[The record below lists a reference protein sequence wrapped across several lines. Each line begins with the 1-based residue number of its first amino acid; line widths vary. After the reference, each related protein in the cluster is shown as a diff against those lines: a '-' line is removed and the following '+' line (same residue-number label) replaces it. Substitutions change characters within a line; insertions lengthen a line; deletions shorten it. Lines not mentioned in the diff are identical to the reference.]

1 MTNFLI
7 WYFDVIVFFFGACW
21 GSFMNVCIWRI
32 PREESVVKP
41 RSHCPK
47 CEKLIAWHDNIP
59 LVSWLLLR
67 GKCRNCALPISPR
80 YIIVELITAILFLSV
95 WKLFGPFSAIGEVT
109 GLVNSFALAGF
120 YFLLTF
126 GLLMGSYI
134 DIDHMYLPDRVTKGS
149 MIAGV
154 LFSFIFPVLQA
165 PAMSP
170 ALQVPTHAGAAIN
183 SVTGLLLGGGVL
195 WGVAIL
201 GKFMFKKDAMGFGD
215 VKLMAGLGACFG
227 WQSIPFIIF
236 FSSLIGAVAGI
247 SMIAAGKK
255 EMQSKI
261 PFGPYIA
268 GAALFWM
275 LGGFRLWHTYISFM
289 TIQ

>member
-1 MTNFLI
+1 MNTFLV
-7 WYFDVIVFFFGACW
+7 WYFDLIVFFFGACW

-47 CEKLIAWHDNIP
+47 CNMMITWRDNIP
-59 LVSWLLLR
+59 LLSWLALH
-67 GKCRNCALPISPR
+67 GKCRKCGQPISVR
-80 YIIVELITAILFLSV
+80 YPSVELITAILFVGIWKLYGPLSV
-95 WKLFGPFSAIGEVT
+95 IGEAVGMT
-109 GLVNSFALAGF
+109 QSLAFVGF

-126 GLLMGSYI
+126 GLVMSSYI

-149 MIAGV
+149 MILGV
-154 LFSFIFPVLQA
+154 LASFIFPVLQA
-165 PAMSP
+165 PAIGP
-170 ALQVPTHAGAAIN
+170 TPTHLAAVIN
-183 SVTGLLLGGGVL
+183 SGLGLLLGGGLL

-201 GKFMFKKDAMGFGD
+201 GKFIFKKDAMGFGD
-215 VKLMAGLGACFG
+215 IKLMAGLGACFG

-236 FSSLIGAVAGI
+236 VSSLIGAIAGI
-247 SMIAAGKK
+247 SLIVAGKK
-255 EMQSKI
+255 ELQSKI

-275 LGGFRLWHTYISFM
+275 LGGFSLWHAYLELMI
-289 TIQ
+289 IP

>member
-1 MTNFLI
+1 MNNFWI

-47 CEKLIAWHDNIP
+47 CDMMITWRDNIP
-59 LVSWLLLR
+59 LLSWLILR
-67 GKCRNCALPISPR
+67 GKCRNCALPISIR
-80 YIIVELITAILFLSV
+80 YPIVELITALLFVSV
-95 WKLFGPFSAIGEVT
+95 WKLYGPLSVVGAAVGIT
-109 GLVNSFALAGF
+109 NSFAFVGA
-120 YFLLTF
+120 YILLVF
-126 GLLMGSYI
+126 GLVMASYI

-149 MIAGV
+149 MILGV
-154 LFSFIFPVLQA
+154 ALSFIFPVIQA
-165 PAMSP
+165 PAMGP
-170 ALQVPTHAGAAIN
+170 IPTHLAGGIN
-183 SVTGLLLGGGVL
+183 SLIGLVAGGGVL
-195 WGVAIL
+195 YGVGLL
-201 GKFMFKKDAMGFGD
+201 GKLMFKKDAMGFGD

-227 WQSIPFIIF
+227 WQSLPFIIF
-236 FSSLIGAVAGI
+236 ISSLFGAVVGI
-247 SMIAAGKK
+247 TMIAMGKK

-275 LGGFRLWHTYISFM
+275 LGGYRLWHAYIASM
-289 TIQ
+289 TAY

>member
-1 MTNFLI
+1 MSKFLI

-47 CEKLIAWHDNIP
+47 CNMMITWRDNIP
-59 LVSWLLLR
+59 LLSWLILR
-67 GKCRNCALPISPR
+67 GKCRKCALPISIR
-80 YIIVELITAILFLSV
+80 YPMVELITALFFLGIWNAYGPLSN
-95 WKLFGPFSAIGEVT
+95 IGEAVGT
-109 GLVNSFALAGF
+109 ANSLAFIGF

-126 GLLMGSYI
+126 GLIMASYI

-149 MIAGV
+149 MILGV
-154 LFSFIFPVLQA
+154 LASFIFPVLQA
-165 PAMSP
+165 PAMGP
-170 ALQVPTHAGAAIN
+170 IPTHLSAAIN
-183 SVTGLLLGGGVL
+183 SGIGLLLGGGLL

-201 GKFMFKKDAMGFGD
+201 GKFLFKKDAMGFGD
-215 VKLMAGLGACFG
+215 VKLIAGLGACLG

-236 FSSLIGAVAGI
+236 ISSLIGAIAGL

-255 EMQSKI
+255 ELQSKI

-275 LGGFRLWHTYISFM
+275 LGGFRLWHAYMHFM
-289 TIQ
+289 TGY